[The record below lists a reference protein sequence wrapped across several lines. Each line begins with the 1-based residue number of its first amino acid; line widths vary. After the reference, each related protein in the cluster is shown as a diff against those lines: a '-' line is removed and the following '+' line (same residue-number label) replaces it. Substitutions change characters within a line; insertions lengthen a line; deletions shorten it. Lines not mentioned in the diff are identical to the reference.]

1 MRLLFDEE
9 LLLLELPLALRVLL
23 LELELLR
30 LTLLLPLRLLA
41 ELLVVPLGRLLLELF
56 PTRLLELL
64 LPVRPVVEL
73 LLVPL
78 GRLLEFGRPTLL
90 PLFGVLPLL
99 DPLLLG
105 LLGFTLPPLLFGA
118 GGLPPLWLLPLLM
131 LPPLAFGLTVAV
143 GAGVLLLGFGS
154 GLLFHSCV
162 AG

>member
-41 ELLVVPLGRLLLELF
+41 ELLEVF

-143 GAGVLLLGFGS
+143 GAGVLLLGLGS
-154 GLLFHSCV
+154 GLLFHSWV